1 MNLEDIPTI
10 LAIEEVSFPT
20 PWTAESFE
28 SELRDNQIARY
39 YCLELDGNV
48 VGYMGLWLI
57 IGEAHIT
64 NVAIWPGC
72 QGQGL
77 GEYLM
82 RSVMNELPAMGI
94 RRITLEVKVSNT
106 NAQKLYTKLGFTP
119 AGIRR
124 RYYSD
129 NQEDAIIM
137 WASL

>member
-1 MNLEDIPTI
+1 
-10 LAIEEVSFPT
+10 
-20 PWTAESFE
+20 
-28 SELRDNQIARY
+28 
-39 YCLELDGNV
+39 
-48 VGYMGLWLI
+48 
-57 IGEAHIT
+57 
-64 NVAIWPGC
+64 
-72 QGQGL
+72 
-77 GEYLM
+77 
-82 RSVMNELPAMGI
+82 MGI